1 MEKNTTKK
9 IIAIIPARG
18 GSKGVPRKNIKLLAG
33 HPMIGYIIASVKKVK
48 GIDRVIV
55 STEDKEIA
63 EVAKKCG
70 AEVPFIRPM
79 ELATDEVATLPV
91 LQHAVKELKRK
102 EGYDPDY
109 VLLVYPTS
117 PLLKTERI
125 QQAVDMALANDADS
139 VVSGTYDKGHFWVE
153 VEGGYERL
161 YPRKLENRQMTKPLF
176 KENGAIYLTRASILM
191 RQVVADRMLPFIMDN
206 DENIDID
213 YLEDFNRAEA
223 ALREQKRK

>member
-1 MEKNTTKK
+1 MEKNKKK

-33 HPMIGYIIASVKKVK
+33 HPMISYIIASVKKVK

-70 AEVPFIRPM
+70 AEVPFMRPM

-102 EGYDPDY
+102 EGYSPDY

-125 QQAVDMALANDADS
+125 QQAVDLALANDADS

-161 YPRKLENRQMTKPLF
+161 YPRKLENRQMSKPLF

-191 RQVVADRMLPFIMDN
+191 RQVVADKLLPLIMDQN
-206 DENIDID
+206 ENIDID
-213 YLEDFNRAEA
+213 YPEDFNRAEEM
-223 ALREQKRK
+223 LRK

>member
-1 MEKNTTKK
+1 MEKNKKK

-33 HPMIGYIIASVKKVK
+33 KPMIGYIIASVKKVK

-91 LQHAVKELKRK
+91 LQHAVKELKRS
-102 EGYDPDY
+102 EGYSADY

-125 QQAVDMALANDADS
+125 QQAVDMALEHDADS

-191 RQVVADRMLPFIMDN
+191 RQVVADKLLPLIMDQ
-206 DENIDID
+206 DENVDID
-213 YLEDFNRAEA
+213 YLADFDRAEA
-223 ALREQKRK
+223 ILREQKRK

>member
-1 MEKNTTKK
+1 MEKNKKK
-9 IIAIIPARG
+9 IIVVIPARG

-33 HPMIGYIIASVKKVK
+33 KPMISYIIASVKKVK

-63 EVAKKCG
+63 EVAKKFG

-102 EGYDPDY
+102 EGYSPDY

-125 QQAVDMALANDADS
+125 QQAVDLALANDADS

-161 YPRKLENRQMTKPLF
+161 YPRKLENRQMSKPLF
-176 KENGAIYLTRASILM
+176 KENGAIYLTRTNILM
-191 RQVVADRMLPFIMDN
+191 RQVVADKLLPLIMDN
-206 DENIDID
+206 DENVDID
-213 YLEDFNRAEA
+213 YPEDFDRAEA
-223 ALREQKRK
+223 ILRK